1 MGKSSSIASQMKR
14 TIETGEEWGTLK
26 QIKYSCPIAGEKF
39 FKSKKAYELGLKLH
53 KRKCEVC
60 RTAYIAKQRHT
71 LNQSNNS
78 GSNLNKYGEEQTTI
92 L

>member
-14 TIETGEEWGTLK
+14 SIETGEEWGTLK
-26 QIKYSCPIAGEKF
+26 NIKYICPISGEKCY
-39 FKSKKAYELGLKLH
+39 KSKKSYEIVLKLH
-53 KRKCEVC
+53 ERKCEVC
-60 RTAYIAKQRHT
+60 RNNYLVHKRQAF
-71 LNQSNNS
+71 NQSNIS